1 MMAKEEKLKN
11 MMQIIV
17 YIFFSSVGLILL
29 KIGTNKK
36 FELSFDSGNF
46 LLGINYILIIGMLFY
61 VASFLTSL
69 IAMKGMQLS
78 VFYPISAGMIYVMV
92 CILSRVILHEEMTV
106 KQIIGMCVILVGI
119 IIMNIHK

>member
-1 MMAKEEKLKN
+1 MAKEEKLKN

-92 CILSRVILHEEMTV
+92 CILSRVILHEEMTI

>member
-1 MMAKEEKLKN
+1 
-11 MMQIIV
+11 
-17 YIFFSSVGLILL
+17 
-29 KIGTNKK
+29 
-36 FELSFDSGNF
+36 
-46 LLGINYILIIGMLFY
+46 MLFY
-61 VASFLTSL
+61 VESFLTSL

-92 CILSRVILHEEMTV
+92 CILSRVILHEEMTI

>member
-1 MMAKEEKLKN
+1 MGKEEKLKS

-92 CILSRVILHEEMTV
+92 CILSRVILHEEMTI

>member
-1 MMAKEEKLKN
+1 MSKEEKLKS

-92 CILSRVILHEEMTV
+92 CILSRVILHEEMTI

>member
-1 MMAKEEKLKN
+1 MGKEEKLKS

>member
-1 MMAKEEKLKN
+1 MAKEEKLKN

>member
-1 MMAKEEKLKN
+1 MGKEEKLKS

-46 LLGINYILIIGMLFY
+46 LLGINYILIIGMLF
-61 VASFLTSL
+61 
-69 IAMKGMQLS
+69 M
-78 VFYPISAGMIYVMV
+78 
-92 CILSRVILHEEMTV
+92 
-106 KQIIGMCVILVGI
+106 
-119 IIMNIHK
+119 